1 MTGIQGKN
9 RTVIKL
15 LLFTCIVSLL
25 AVGATNS
32 NVLGPLP
39 KVTSMADGPLAG
51 VPFDIG
57 SLKRN
62 WRSRIEAIR
71 SSGELPIID
80 IESSFDVRAFNPA
93 QYAKLM
99 DDNAIALIAFS
110 PQARGWTEDARVVVA
125 IDPWRYI
132 PTTIAGIPPAW
143 PKDGEQFLAATAT
156 HVAKDRYP
164 LMGEFEFHHYPSPR
178 QLKRGQTQRDLALP
192 IDGELGHRLF
202 RLSEETGISFQI
214 HYEIEDQL
222 LPPLEKM
229 LKQYPKAKVIWCHLA
244 QIRYSDLNT
253 IYGPAYVRK
262 LIENHPNLYF
272 DIAFGGPDSRYPGS
286 REFHATIWDRSSGGV
301 KKDWAQLISDHPWRF
316 LAALDIGGDRMD
328 TLGEKAQDLHR
339 FLAALPPKTAEIV
352 ATKAAWKLLFNED
365 L

>member
-1 MTGIQGKN
+1 MIRKLTSRRLASLILVALAMTAAASGPN
-9 RTVIKL
+9 P
-15 LLFTCIVSLL
+15 
-25 AVGATNS
+25 
-32 NVLGPLP
+32 LGPVP
-39 KVTSMADGPLAG
+39 PVMTMADGPMAG

-80 IESSFDVRAFNPA
+80 IESSFDARAFNPA

-110 PQARGWTEDARVVVA
+110 PQARGWTDDARVVVA

-132 PTTIAGIPPAW
+132 PTTTAGIPPAW
-143 PKDGEQFLAATAT
+143 PKEGEQFLAATAT

-262 LIENHPNLYF
+262 LIEIHPNLYF
-272 DIAFGGPDSRYPGS
+272 DTAFGGPDSRYPAS
-286 REFHATIWDRSSGGV
+286 REFHATIWDRRSGGV
-301 KKDWAQLISDHPWRF
+301 KKEWAQLISDHPWRF